1 MDCVRASELLHG
13 YLDNELDATH
23 VEEIERHLVACV
35 SCREEHAQELKL
47 RSLLQTRATRYA
59 APSHLRTKIL
69 TAVRATQ
76 RESRF
81 RGWFPRGWLQFG
93 GSLAATV
100 LLTSAITYYSV
111 QSSNAERV
119 VDEVVSAHVR
129 SLITNRLTDVESS
142 DQHTVKPWFNGKVDF
157 SPPVKDLAAQ
167 GFPLAG
173 GRLDYVDGRPV
184 AALLYR
190 HRQHWISVFL
200 WPEPSGQ
207 DSAPRSLSKRGYDV
221 TQWSADGLRF
231 YVVSDVARPELGQ
244 LVTLLRS
251 ENASR

>member
-1 MDCVRASELLHG
+1 MDCDRASELLHG

-23 VEEIERHLVACV
+23 VEEIETHLGACL

-47 RSLLQTRATRYA
+47 RSLLQSRATRYA
-59 APSHLRTKIL
+59 APLHLRSKIL
-69 TAVRATQ
+69 TAVRSTQ
-76 RESRF
+76 RESRL
-81 RGWFPRGWLQFG
+81 RGWFPMGWLQFG

-111 QSSNAERV
+111 QSSSAERV
-119 VDEVVSAHVR
+119 VDEVVAAHVR

-157 SPPVKDLAAQ
+157 SPPVQDLAAQ
-167 GFPLAG
+167 GFPLVG
-173 GRLDYVDGRPV
+173 GRLDYVNGRPI

-190 HRQHWISVFL
+190 HRQHWISVFM
-200 WPEPSGQ
+200 WPEPSGK
-207 DSAPRSLSKRGYDV
+207 DSAPRSFSKRGYDI
-221 TQWSADGLRF
+221 TQWSAEGLRY
-231 YVVSDVARPELGQ
+231 YVVSDISSPELGQ

-251 ENASR
+251 ESTAR

>member
-13 YLDNELDATH
+13 YLDNELDTMH
-23 VEEIERHLVACV
+23 VAEIQAHLGACV

-47 RSLLQTRATRYA
+47 RSLLQARATRYA
-59 APSHLRTKIL
+59 APAQLRSQIL
-69 TAVRATQ
+69 ASVRSAQ
-76 RESRF
+76 RGRRLRE
-81 RGWFPRGWLQFG
+81 WVPMGWLQFG

-100 LLTSAITYYSV
+100 LLTSAVTYYSLV
-111 QSSNAERV
+111 SPNSDRV
-119 VDEVVSAHVR
+119 VDEVVATHVR

-167 GFPLAG
+167 GFPLVG
-173 GRLDYVDGRPV
+173 GRLDYIDGRPV

-190 HRQHWISVFL
+190 HRQHWISVFM
-200 WPEPSGQ
+200 WPDQSGQ
-207 DSAPRSLSKRGYDV
+207 DSAPRGFSKRGYDI
-221 TQWSADGLRF
+221 TQWSAEGLRF
-231 YVVSDVARPELGQ
+231 YVVSDIASPELGQ

-251 ENASR
+251 ENIPR